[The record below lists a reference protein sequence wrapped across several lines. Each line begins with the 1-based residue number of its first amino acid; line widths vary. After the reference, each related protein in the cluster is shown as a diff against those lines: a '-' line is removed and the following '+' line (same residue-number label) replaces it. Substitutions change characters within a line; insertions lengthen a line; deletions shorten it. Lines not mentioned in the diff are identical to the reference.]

1 MSHCYQLSI
10 NEREEISLGLA
21 QGLSKNY
28 IALSLGRSS
37 STICREVNRNTVNR
51 QAYRAVKAQCR
62 ADKLRHLARKNRKM
76 DINIPLRDYI
86 LFHLDKLWS
95 PEQIAKRLKILY
107 PENMNMQ
114 ISHESIYSYLYVLPR
129 DISIEERPA
138 EVADRTIPGHWE
150 GDLLMGHNNGSAFS
164 RTNHPYDLLGS
175 A

>member
-1 MSHCYQLSI
+1 MTHCYQLNI

-51 QAYRAVKAQCR
+51 QAYRAVKAQGR
-62 ADKLRHLARKNRKM
+62 TNKLRHLARKSRKM
-76 DINIPLRDYI
+76 DINIPLRDYV
-86 LFHLDKLWS
+86 LLHLDQLWS

-129 DISIEERPA
+129 GALRKELVKCLRQHHII
-138 EVADRTIPGHWE
+138 
-150 GDLLMGHNNGSAFS
+150 
-164 RTNHPYDLLGS
+164 
-175 A
+175 